1 MKLLL
6 IIYDAEYDEEL
17 TEHLNRSGIKA
28 FSKLEKVLGKGK
40 KSSPKMDSSV
50 WPGFNSGIIIGV
62 DEKEEKNIMKNL
74 FSLSTELGGKGLK
87 VFVLPV
93 LEVI

>member
-17 TEHLNRSGIKA
+17 TELIDISGIKA
-28 FSKLEKVLGKGK
+28 FSKWEKILGKGK
-40 KSSPKMDSSV
+40 KSSPKMDNSV
-50 WPGFNSGIIIGV
+50 WPGFNSGIIVGV
-62 DEKEEKNIMKNL
+62 DEKEEKNIMENL
-74 FSLSTELGGKGLK
+74 FSLSTKLEGKGLK

-93 LEVI
+93 LAVI